1 MKVKVKGY
9 VHHVQYPW
17 DEKESYEFFSTPMDS
32 VEYYTCVSQVPVE
45 IELEV
50 PDNFDPRPQQ
60 IAALEEKKRKVQAEF
75 AKRIAEIDDQIS
87 KYLAIAA

>member
-1 MKVKVKGY
+1 MKVKVTGY

-17 DEKESYEFFSTPMDS
+17 DEKASYAFFSSVMDQ
-32 VEYYTCVSQVPVE
+32 VDYYTCVSQVPVE
-45 IELEV
+45 IEVEI
-50 PDNFDPRPQQ
+50 PDNFDPRPKQ

-75 AKRIAEIDDQIS
+75 AKRVAEIDDQIS